1 MSRNSDNPNDHLLS
15 PTIADST
22 SPLLRLPR
30 ELRDEIY
37 TYALYEPNGVY
48 FHREDVDQANFS
60 TSPHENQ
67 DINPLQSTCRQL
79 RAETFGLEWEF
90 NEFIFYCDEHRNGT
104 FMKKNPAAQFLGF
117 LEMCTE
123 TWRQRVRHV
132 SLLPYTVEACE
143 NNPLLL
149 QDLHLI
155 MCLCERYPLMTVRWH
170 LELLPHA
177 CGRSTLEA
185 FLHNGLV
192 FAESVRANFQF
203 DKARNKEL
211 DFRPWFGGL
220 TLYHKLWC
228 KDPVFGGFSGCR
240 RSQCENMIRAKNF
253 RIILFKERFTESECE
268 KTFAFEV
275 AEADDDPEK
284 KILDEKR
291 LALAKEWWIN
301 RL

>member
-1 MSRNSDNPNDHLLS
+1 MSSNSDNPNKHVRS
-15 PTIADST
+15 RTIADST
-22 SPLLRLPR
+22 SALLRLPR

-37 TYALYEPNGVY
+37 AYALYEPNRVY
-48 FHREDVDQANFS
+48 LHRENVDKANFS
-60 TSPHENQ
+60 TSPHENR
-67 DINPLQSTCRQL
+67 DINPLQSTSRQL

-123 TWRQRVRHV
+123 IWRQRLRHV
-132 SLLPYTVEACE
+132 TLLPYTVEACE
-143 NNPLLL
+143 NNPFLV
-149 QDLHLI
+149 QDLHVI
-155 MCLCERYPLMTVRWH
+155 MYLCKCYPLMTVRWH

-177 CGRSTLEA
+177 CRRSTLEA

-192 FAESVRANFQF
+192 FAEAVRAKFTF
-203 DKARNKEL
+203 DENKEL
-211 DFRPWFGGL
+211 NFRPWFGGL
-220 TLYHKLWC
+220 TLYHRFWC
-228 KDPVFGGFSGCR
+228 KDPVSGGFSGCR
-240 RSQCENMIRAKNF
+240 RSLCENMIRAKNF

-268 KTFAFEV
+268 KLFASEV

-291 LALAKEWWIN
+291 LALAKEW
-301 RL
+301 